1 MGNQGKPGLTELLTT
16 TILTLVLGIGIGI
29 VMFCASTI
37 FVETV
42 KFGLNFRE
50 SVSLLGFTIANQNY
64 SFSALIFL
72 LLTAFILII
81 IRKTFNIKVYKG
93 PADSI
98 YAAHRT
104 DNELDIKQGFGSTFA
119 ALVSATGGAS
129 VGQYGPL
136 VHFGATLGSMLRQI
150 TGNRFSTDV
159 FIGCG
164 VAAAISAGFNAPIVG
179 VIFAHEAILRHF
191 SFKAITPIV
200 IASMTASSLSNFLL
214 EPIHI
219 FESSFSFQSS
229 TEALPIAL
237 ILGPIFGICLLYTS
251 PSPRDQRG

>member
-1 MGNQGKPGLTELLTT
+1 MKNEQQPSLIELLNTT
-16 TILTLVLGIGIGI
+16 FLTLMVGIGIGG
-29 VMFCASTI
+29 VMFCASTL

-42 KFGLNFRE
+42 KFGMNFRE
-50 SVSLLGFTIANQNY
+50 KVTMLGFSIGNNTY
-64 SFSALIFL
+64 SFSALVFL
-72 LLTAFILII
+72 LITALLVIM
-81 IRKTFNIKVYKG
+81 IRKTFDIKAYKG

-104 DNELDIKQGFGSTFA
+104 DNELDVRQGFGSTFA
-119 ALVSATGGAS
+119 ALISASGGAS

-136 VHFGATLGSMLRQI
+136 VHFGATLGSMLRQL
-150 TGNRFSTDV
+150 TGNRFSTDI

-200 IASMTASSLSNFLL
+200 IASMTASTLSNVLL
-214 EPIHI
+214 DPVHI
-219 FESSFSFQSS
+219 FENSFSKNQ
-229 TEALPIAL
+229 
-237 ILGPIFGICLLYTS
+237 
-251 PSPRDQRG
+251 

>member
-1 MGNQGKPGLTELLTT
+1 MGNQDKPGLAELLKT
-16 TILTLVLGIGIGI
+16 TILTLVLGIGIGV

-50 SVSLLGFTIANQNY
+50 SVSLLGFTIANHNY
-64 SFSALIFL
+64 SFSALVFL

-81 IRKTFNIKVYKG
+81 IRKTFNIKAYKG

-104 DNELDIKQGFGSTFA
+104 DNELDLKQGFGSTFA

-179 VIFAHEAILRHF
+179 VIFAH
-191 SFKAITPIV
+191 
-200 IASMTASSLSNFLL
+200 
-214 EPIHI
+214 
-219 FESSFSFQSS
+219 
-229 TEALPIAL
+229 
-237 ILGPIFGICLLYTS
+237 
-251 PSPRDQRG
+251 